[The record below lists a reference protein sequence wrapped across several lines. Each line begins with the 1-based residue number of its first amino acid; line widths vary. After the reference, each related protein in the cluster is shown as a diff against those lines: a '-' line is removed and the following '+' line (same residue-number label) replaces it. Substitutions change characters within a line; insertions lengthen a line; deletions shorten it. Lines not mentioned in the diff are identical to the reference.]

1 MNYSENLKRREERRK
16 RINQRFRRMF
26 TVALVMGL
34 IIGFVIGRLTAWA
47 MAESPDE
54 TSAPEVMTTVLP
66 SETVPP
72 VIVVTPEPEES
83 AAPEWVCL
91 GEYRITA
98 YCACEKCC
106 GEWAKDRPGGIVV
119 SAAGIELVAGVSCA
133 SPLPFGTVVEVEGL
147 GTYIVQDRT
156 ASWVA
161 EKYDNKVIDIYFD
174 SHEAACEF
182 GLQFA
187 NVYVEEE
194 PANDQMQEQVSHGE
208 V

>member
-1 MNYSENLKRREERRK
+1 MRGNTQRAKR
-16 RINQRFRRMF
+16 NQWFRRMF
-26 TVALVMGL
+26 TVALLLGL
-34 IIGFVIGRLTAWA
+34 VVGFFLGRVSALAFGKDQADPENAPSQAAEVQPTQTIIPT
-47 MAESPDE
+47 
-54 TSAPEVMTTVLP
+54 PEV
-66 SETVPP
+66 SFEP
-72 VIVVTPEPEES
+72 VEP
-83 AAPEWVCL
+83 VNLVYL
-91 GEYRITA
+91 GEFRVTA

-106 GEWAKDRPGGIVV
+106 GEWAKNRPGGIVV
-119 SAAGIELVAGVSCA
+119 GAAGIELVAGVSCA

-174 SHEAACEF
+174 SHEAGCEF
-182 GLQFA
+182 GLKYA

-194 PANDQMQEQVSHGE
+194 TANDQMQEHLSVGE

>member
-16 RINQRFRRMF
+16 RLNQRFRRMF
-26 TVALVMGL
+26 AVALLMGF
-34 IIGFVIGRLTAWA
+34 IIGFVVGKLTAN
-47 MAESPDE
+47 AEEIPVTD
-54 TSAPEVMTTVLP
+54 TAPEVMTTILP
-66 SETVPP
+66 SVTLPPDP
-72 VIVVTPEPEES
+72 VIPEPEES
-83 AAPEWVCL
+83 APEKVCL

-106 GEWAKDRPGGIVV
+106 GEWAKNRPGGIVV
-119 SAAGIELVAGVSCA
+119 GAAGIELVAGVSCA

-182 GLQFA
+182 GLKFA

-194 PANDQMQEQVSHGE
+194 TANDQMQEHLSVGE

>member
-16 RINQRFRRMF
+16 RLNQRFRRMF
-26 TVALVMGL
+26 AVALLMGF
-34 IIGFVIGRLTAWA
+34 IIGFVVGKLTAN
-47 MAESPDE
+47 AEEIHVPD
-54 TSAPEVMTTVLP
+54 TAPEVMTTILP
-66 SETVPP
+66 SVTLPPDP
-72 VIVVTPEPEES
+72 VIPEPEES
-83 AAPEWVCL
+83 APEKVCL

-106 GEWAKDRPGGIVV
+106 GEWAKNRPGGIVV
-119 SAAGIELVAGVSCA
+119 GAAGIELVAGVSCA

-182 GLQFA
+182 GLKYA

-194 PANDQMQEQVSHGE
+194 TANDQMQEHLSVGE

>member
-16 RINQRFRRMF
+16 RLNQRFRRMF
-26 TVALVMGL
+26 AVALLMGF
-34 IIGFVIGRLTAWA
+34 IIGFVVGKLTAN
-47 MAESPDE
+47 AEEIPVTD
-54 TSAPEVMTTVLP
+54 TAPEVMTTILP
-66 SETVPP
+66 SVTLPPDP
-72 VIVVTPEPEES
+72 VIPEPEES
-83 AAPEWVCL
+83 APEKVCL

-106 GEWAKDRPGGIVV
+106 GEWAKNRPGGIVV
-119 SAAGIELVAGVSCA
+119 GAAGIELVAGVSCA

-182 GLQFA
+182 GLKYA

-194 PANDQMQEQVSHGE
+194 TANDQMQEHLSVGE

>member
-16 RINQRFRRMF
+16 RLNQRFRRMF
-26 TVALVMGL
+26 AVALLMGF
-34 IIGFVIGRLTAWA
+34 IIGFVVGKLTAN
-47 MAESPDE
+47 AEEIPVTD
-54 TSAPEVMTTVLP
+54 TAPEVMTTILP
-66 SETVPP
+66 SVTLPPDP
-72 VIVVTPEPEES
+72 VIPEPEES
-83 AAPEWVCL
+83 APEKVCL

-106 GEWAKDRPGGIVV
+106 GEWAKNRPGGIVV
-119 SAAGIELVAGVSCA
+119 GAAGIELVAGVSCA
-133 SPLPFGTVVEVEGL
+133 SPLPFGTIVEVEGL

-182 GLQFA
+182 GLKFA

-194 PANDQMQEQVSHGE
+194 TANDQMQEHLSVGE

>member
-16 RINQRFRRMF
+16 RLNQRFRRMF
-26 TVALVMGL
+26 AVALLMGF
-34 IIGFVIGRLTAWA
+34 IIGFVVGKLTAN
-47 MAESPDE
+47 AEEIHVPD
-54 TSAPEVMTTVLP
+54 TAPEVMTTILP
-66 SETVPP
+66 SVTLPPDP
-72 VIVVTPEPEES
+72 VIPEPEES
-83 AAPEWVCL
+83 APEKVCL

-106 GEWAKDRPGGIVV
+106 GEWAKNRPGGIVV
-119 SAAGIELVAGVSCA
+119 GAAGIELVAGVSCA
-133 SPLPFGTVVEVEGL
+133 SPLSFGTVVEVEGL

-182 GLQFA
+182 GLKFA

-194 PANDQMQEQVSHGE
+194 TANDQMQEHLSVGE

>member
-16 RINQRFRRMF
+16 RLNQRFRRMF
-26 TVALVMGL
+26 AVALLMGF
-34 IIGFVIGRLTAWA
+34 IIGFVVGKLTAN
-47 MAESPDE
+47 AEEIHVPD
-54 TSAPEVMTTVLP
+54 TAPEVMTTILP
-66 SETVPP
+66 SVTIPPDP
-72 VIVVTPEPEES
+72 VIPEPEES
-83 AAPEWVCL
+83 APEKVCL

-106 GEWAKDRPGGIVV
+106 GEWAKNRPGGIVV
-119 SAAGIELVAGVSCA
+119 GAAGIELVAGVSCA

-182 GLQFA
+182 GLKFA

-194 PANDQMQEQVSHGE
+194 TANDQMQEHLSVGE

>member
-16 RINQRFRRMF
+16 RLNQRFRRMF
-26 TVALVMGL
+26 AVALLMGF
-34 IIGFVIGRLTAWA
+34 IIGFVVGKLTAN
-47 MAESPDE
+47 AEEIHVPD
-54 TSAPEVMTTVLP
+54 TAPEVMTTILP
-66 SETVPP
+66 SVTFPP
-72 VIVVTPEPEES
+72 DPVMPEPEES
-83 AAPEWVCL
+83 APEKVCL

-106 GEWAKDRPGGIVV
+106 GEWAKNRPGGIVV
-119 SAAGIELVAGVSCA
+119 GAAGIELVAGVSCA

-182 GLQFA
+182 GLKFA

-194 PANDQMQEQVSHGE
+194 TENDQMQEHLSVGE

>member
-16 RINQRFRRMF
+16 RLNQRFRRMF
-26 TVALVMGL
+26 AVALLMGF
-34 IIGFVIGRLTAWA
+34 IIGFVVGKLTAN
-47 MAESPDE
+47 AEEIHVPD
-54 TSAPEVMTTVLP
+54 TAPEVMTTILP
-66 SETVPP
+66 SVTLPPDP
-72 VIVVTPEPEES
+72 VIPEPEES
-83 AAPEWVCL
+83 APEKVCL
-91 GEYRITA
+91 GEYRITV

-106 GEWAKDRPGGIVV
+106 GEWAKNRPGGIVV
-119 SAAGIELVAGVSCA
+119 GAAGIELVAGVSCA

-182 GLQFA
+182 GLKFA

-194 PANDQMQEQVSHGE
+194 TANDQMQEHLSVGE

>member
-16 RINQRFRRMF
+16 RLNQRFRRMF
-26 TVALVMGL
+26 AVALLMGF
-34 IIGFVIGRLTAWA
+34 IIGFVVGKLTAN
-47 MAESPDE
+47 AEEIHVPD
-54 TSAPEVMTTVLP
+54 TAPEVMTTILP
-66 SETVPP
+66 SVTLPPDP
-72 VIVVTPEPEES
+72 VIPEPEES
-83 AAPEWVCL
+83 APEKVCL

-106 GEWAKDRPGGIVV
+106 GEWAKNRPGGIVV
-119 SAAGIELVAGVSCA
+119 GAAGIELVAGVSCA

-174 SHEAACEF
+174 SHEVACEF
-182 GLQFA
+182 GLKYA

-194 PANDQMQEQVSHGE
+194 TANDQMQEHLSVGE

>member
-16 RINQRFRRMF
+16 RLNQRFRRMF
-26 TVALVMGL
+26 AVALLMGF
-34 IIGFVIGRLTAWA
+34 IIGFVVGKLTAN
-47 MAESPDE
+47 AEEIHVPD
-54 TSAPEVMTTVLP
+54 TAPEVMTTILP
-66 SETVPP
+66 SVTLPPDP
-72 VIVVTPEPEES
+72 VIPEPEES
-83 AAPEWVCL
+83 APEKVCL

-98 YCACEKCC
+98 DCACEKCC
-106 GEWAKDRPGGIVV
+106 GEWAKNRPGGIVV
-119 SAAGIELVAGVSCA
+119 GAAGIELVAGVSCA

-182 GLQFA
+182 GLKFA

-194 PANDQMQEQVSHGE
+194 TANDQMQEHLSVGE

>member
-16 RINQRFRRMF
+16 RLNQRFRRMF
-26 TVALVMGL
+26 AVALLMGF
-34 IIGFVIGRLTAWA
+34 IIGFVVGKLTAN
-47 MAESPDE
+47 AEEIPVTD
-54 TSAPEVMTTVLP
+54 TAPEVMTTILP
-66 SETVPP
+66 SVTLPPDP
-72 VIVVTPEPEES
+72 VIPEPEES
-83 AAPEWVCL
+83 APEKVCL

-106 GEWAKDRPGGIVV
+106 GEWAKNRPGGIVV
-119 SAAGIELVAGVSCA
+119 GAAGIELVAGVSCA

-182 GLQFA
+182 GLKFA
-187 NVYVEEE
+187 NVFVEEE
-194 PANDQMQEQVSHGE
+194 TANDQMQEHLSHRE

>member
-1 MNYSENLKRREERRK
+1 MNYSDNLKRREERRK
-16 RINQRFRRMF
+16 RLNQRFRRMF
-26 TVALVMGL
+26 AVALLMGF
-34 IIGFVIGRLTAWA
+34 IIGFVVGKLTAN
-47 MAESPDE
+47 AEEIPVTD
-54 TSAPEVMTTVLP
+54 TAPEVMTTVLP
-66 SETVPP
+66 SVTFPP
-72 VIVVTPEPEES
+72 TITEPEES
-83 AAPEWVCL
+83 AAPEKVCL

-106 GEWAKDRPGGIVV
+106 GEWAKNRPGGIVV
-119 SAAGIELVAGVSCA
+119 GAAGIELVAGVSCA

-182 GLQFA
+182 GLKFA

-194 PANDQMQEQVSHGE
+194 TANDQMQEHLSVGE

>member
-16 RINQRFRRMF
+16 RLNQRFRRMF
-26 TVALVMGL
+26 AVALLMGF
-34 IIGFVIGRLTAWA
+34 IIGFVVGKLTAN
-47 MAESPDE
+47 AEEIPVTD
-54 TSAPEVMTTVLP
+54 TAPEVMTTILP
-66 SETVPP
+66 SVTFPPDP
-72 VIVVTPEPEES
+72 VIPEPEES
-83 AAPEWVCL
+83 ATPEKVCL

-106 GEWAKDRPGGIVV
+106 GEWAKNRPGGIVV
-119 SAAGIELVAGVSCA
+119 GAAGIELVAGVSCA

-182 GLQFA
+182 GLKYA

-194 PANDQMQEQVSHGE
+194 TAND
-208 V
+208 

>member
-16 RINQRFRRMF
+16 RLNQRFRRMF
-26 TVALVMGL
+26 AVALLMGF
-34 IIGFVIGRLTAWA
+34 IIGFVVGKLTAN
-47 MAESPDE
+47 AEEIHVPD
-54 TSAPEVMTTVLP
+54 TAPEVMTTILP
-66 SETVPP
+66 SVTLPPDP
-72 VIVVTPEPEES
+72 VIPEPEES
-83 AAPEWVCL
+83 APEKVCL

-106 GEWAKDRPGGIVV
+106 GEWAKNRPGGIVV
-119 SAAGIELVAGVSCA
+119 GAAGIELVAGVSCA

-182 GLQFA
+182 GLKFA

-194 PANDQMQEQVSHGE
+194 TENDQMQEHLSVGE

>member
-16 RINQRFRRMF
+16 RLNQRFRRMF
-26 TVALVMGL
+26 AVALLMGF
-34 IIGFVIGRLTAWA
+34 IIGFVVGKLTAN
-47 MAESPDE
+47 AEEIHVPD
-54 TSAPEVMTTVLP
+54 TAPEVMTTILP
-66 SETVPP
+66 SVTFPP
-72 VIVVTPEPEES
+72 DPVMPEPEES
-83 AAPEWVCL
+83 APEKVCL

-106 GEWAKDRPGGIVV
+106 GEWAKNRPGGIVV
-119 SAAGIELVAGVSCA
+119 GAAGIELVAGVSCA

-182 GLQFA
+182 GLKFA

-194 PANDQMQEQVSHGE
+194 TANDQMQEHLSVGE

>member
-16 RINQRFRRMF
+16 RLNQRFRRMF
-26 TVALVMGL
+26 AVALLMGF
-34 IIGFVIGRLTAWA
+34 IIGFVVGKLTAN
-47 MAESPDE
+47 AEEIPVPD
-54 TSAPEVMTTVLP
+54 TAPEVMTTILP
-66 SETVPP
+66 SVTFPPDP
-72 VIVVTPEPEES
+72 VIPEPEES
-83 AAPEWVCL
+83 APEKVCL

-106 GEWAKDRPGGIVV
+106 GEWAKNRPGGIVV
-119 SAAGIELVAGVSCA
+119 GAAGIELVAGVSCA

-182 GLQFA
+182 GLKFA

-194 PANDQMQEQVSHGE
+194 TANDQMQEHLSVGE

>member
-16 RINQRFRRMF
+16 RLNQRFRRMF
-26 TVALVMGL
+26 AVALLMGF
-34 IIGFVIGRLTAWA
+34 IIGFVVGKLTAN
-47 MAESPDE
+47 AEEIHVPD
-54 TSAPEVMTTVLP
+54 TAPEVMTTILP
-66 SETVPP
+66 SVTLPSDP
-72 VIVVTPEPEES
+72 VIPEPEES
-83 AAPEWVCL
+83 APEKVCL

-106 GEWAKDRPGGIVV
+106 GEWAKNRPGGIVV
-119 SAAGIELVAGVSCA
+119 GAAGIELVAGVSCA

-182 GLQFA
+182 GLKYA

-194 PANDQMQEQVSHGE
+194 TANDQMQEHLSVGE

>member
-16 RINQRFRRMF
+16 RLNQRFRRMF
-26 TVALVMGL
+26 AVALLMGF
-34 IIGFVIGRLTAWA
+34 IIGFVVGKLTAN
-47 MAESPDE
+47 AEEIHVPD
-54 TSAPEVMTTVLP
+54 TAPEVMTTILP
-66 SETVPP
+66 SVTLPPDP
-72 VIVVTPEPEES
+72 VIPEPEES
-83 AAPEWVCL
+83 APEKVCL

-106 GEWAKDRPGGIVV
+106 GEWAKNRPGGIVV
-119 SAAGIELVAGVSCA
+119 GAAGIELVAGVSCA

-182 GLQFA
+182 GLKFA

-194 PANDQMQEQVSHGE
+194 TANDQMQEHLSVGE

>member
-16 RINQRFRRMF
+16 RLNQRFRRMF
-26 TVALVMGL
+26 AVALLMGF
-34 IIGFVIGRLTAWA
+34 IIGFVVGKLTAN
-47 MAESPDE
+47 AEEIHVPD
-54 TSAPEVMTTVLP
+54 TAPEVMTTILP
-66 SETVPP
+66 SVTIPPDP
-72 VIVVTPEPEES
+72 VIPEPEES
-83 AAPEWVCL
+83 APEKVCL

-106 GEWAKDRPGGIVV
+106 SEWAKNRPGGIVV
-119 SAAGIELVAGVSCA
+119 GAAGIELVAGVSCA

-182 GLQFA
+182 GLKFA

-194 PANDQMQEQVSHGE
+194 TANDQMQEHLSVGE

>member
-16 RINQRFRRMF
+16 RLNQRFRRMF
-26 TVALVMGL
+26 AVALLMGF
-34 IIGFVIGRLTAWA
+34 IIGFVVGKLTAN
-47 MAESPDE
+47 AEEIHVPD
-54 TSAPEVMTTVLP
+54 TAPEVMTTILP
-66 SETVPP
+66 SVTLPPDP
-72 VIVVTPEPEES
+72 VIPEPEES
-83 AAPEWVCL
+83 APEKVCL

-106 GEWAKDRPGGIVV
+106 GEWAKNRPGGIVV
-119 SAAGIELVAGVSCA
+119 GAAGIELVAGVSCA

-182 GLQFA
+182 GLKFA

-194 PANDQMQEQVSHGE
+194 TANDQMQEHLSVGK

>member
-16 RINQRFRRMF
+16 RLNQRFRRMF
-26 TVALVMGL
+26 AVALLMGF
-34 IIGFVIGRLTAWA
+34 IIGFVVGKLTANT
-47 MAESPDE
+47 EEIHVPD
-54 TSAPEVMTTVLP
+54 TAPEVMTTILP
-66 SETVPP
+66 SVTLPPDP
-72 VIVVTPEPEES
+72 VIPEPEES
-83 AAPEWVCL
+83 APEKVCL

-106 GEWAKDRPGGIVV
+106 GEWAKNRPNGIVV
-119 SAAGIELVAGVSCA
+119 GAAGIELVAGVSCA

-182 GLQFA
+182 GLKYA

-194 PANDQMQEQVSHGE
+194 TANDQMQEHLSVGE

>member
-16 RINQRFRRMF
+16 RLNQRFRRMF
-26 TVALVMGL
+26 AVALLMGF
-34 IIGFVIGRLTAWA
+34 IVGFVVGKLTAN
-47 MAESPDE
+47 AEEIPVSD
-54 TSAPEVMTTVLP
+54 TAPEVMTTILP
-66 SETVPP
+66 SVTLPPNP
-72 VIVVTPEPEES
+72 VIPEPEES
-83 AAPEWVCL
+83 APEKVCL

-106 GEWAKDRPGGIVV
+106 GEWAKNRPGGIVV
-119 SAAGIELVAGVSCA
+119 GAAGIELVAGVSCA

-182 GLQFA
+182 GLKFA

-194 PANDQMQEQVSHGE
+194 TANDQMQEHLSVGE

>member
-1 MNYSENLKRREERRK
+1 MNCSENTRIATQKAKRNRW
-16 RINQRFRRMF
+16 FRRMF
-26 TVALVMGL
+26 AVALLMGF
-34 IIGFVIGRLTAWA
+34 IIGFVVGKLTAN
-47 MAESPDE
+47 AEEIPVTD
-54 TSAPEVMTTVLP
+54 TAPEVMTTILP
-66 SETVPP
+66 SVTFPP
-72 VIVVTPEPEES
+72 DPVMPEPEES
-83 AAPEWVCL
+83 APEKVCL

-106 GEWAKDRPGGIVV
+106 GEWAKNRPGGIVV
-119 SAAGIELVAGVSCA
+119 GAAGIELVAGVSCA

-174 SHEAACEF
+174 SHEAGCEF
-182 GLQFA
+182 GLKYA

-194 PANDQMQEQVSHGE
+194 TANDQMQEHLSVGE

>member
-16 RINQRFRRMF
+16 RLNQRFRRMF
-26 TVALVMGL
+26 AVALLLGF
-34 IIGFVIGRLTAWA
+34 IIGFVVGKLTAN
-47 MAESPDE
+47 AEEIHVPD
-54 TSAPEVMTTVLP
+54 TAPEVMTTILP
-66 SETVPP
+66 SVTIPPDP
-72 VIVVTPEPEES
+72 VIPEPEES
-83 AAPEWVCL
+83 APEKVCL

-106 GEWAKDRPGGIVV
+106 GEWVKNRPGGIVV
-119 SAAGIELVAGVSCA
+119 GAAGIELVAGVSCA
-133 SPLPFGTVVEVEGL
+133 SPLPFGTVVDVEGL

-182 GLQFA
+182 GLKFA

-194 PANDQMQEQVSHGE
+194 TANDQMQEHLSVGE

>member
-1 MNYSENLKRREERRK
+1 MNYSENLKRREEHRK
-16 RINQRFRRMF
+16 RLNQRFRRMF
-26 TVALVMGL
+26 AVALLMGF
-34 IIGFVIGRLTAWA
+34 IIGFVVGKLTAN
-47 MAESPDE
+47 AEEIHVPD
-54 TSAPEVMTTVLP
+54 TAPEVMTTILP
-66 SETVPP
+66 SVTLPPDP
-72 VIVVTPEPEES
+72 VIPEPEES
-83 AAPEWVCL
+83 APEKVCL

-98 YCACEKCC
+98 YCSCEKCC
-106 GEWAKDRPGGIVV
+106 GEWAKNRPGGIVV
-119 SAAGIELVAGVSCA
+119 GAAGIELVAGVSCA

-182 GLQFA
+182 GLKFA

-194 PANDQMQEQVSHGE
+194 TANDQMQEHLSVGE